1 MQKAIQILSVL
12 LILHFAAVTQSIVS
26 LSQSNV
32 AILQLS
38 EANTKSCYPL
48 PQSFTALQQVA
59 LLLPFSKNASPLFCS
74 ATKCCGIATIKQ
86 GNATKNSCTKTCN
99 RAMPTTMAAMGKL
112 FTILLQNYF
121 AVIQSHF
128 ASLQNHFASAYSLL
142 VNKSINAVT
151 IDIIEFYCHSPPVSN
166 VKY

>member
-48 PQSFTALQQVA
+48 PQSFTALAIWLMCAGVVPQQPPTIFTNPSFA
-59 LLLPFSKNASPLFCS
+59 QSSI
-74 ATKCCGIATIKQ
+74 KC
-86 GNATKNSCTKTCN
+86 
-99 RAMPTTMAAMGKL
+99 
-112 FTILLQNYF
+112 
-121 AVIQSHF
+121 AV
-128 ASLQNHFASAYSLL
+128 
-142 VNKSINAVT
+142 
-151 IDIIEFYCHSPPVSN
+151 
-166 VKY
+166 